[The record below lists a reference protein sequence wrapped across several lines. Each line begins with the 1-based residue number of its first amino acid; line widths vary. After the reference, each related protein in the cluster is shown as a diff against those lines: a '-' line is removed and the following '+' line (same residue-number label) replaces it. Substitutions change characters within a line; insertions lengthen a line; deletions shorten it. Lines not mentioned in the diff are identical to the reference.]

1 MLRVPFVPLV
11 VRDPDIN
18 YPHRSTARI
27 TPSRPRCH
35 AITSSPP
42 TLLMKRPTALSI
54 PVLLL
59 AVAAAS
65 LNAQVTGIVS
75 DASSSARLS
84 DVAVADSG
92 TTRFTYTDAGGQFS
106 LSCSGSTTLAF
117 SRSGYQ
123 TTYRRISNC
132 DERVRIT
139 LEPGAQMLGAVNV
152 VGSAERPTVQRP
164 AATTTLQPAELQRS
178 TGLFLQD
185 AINLTPGIYMQ
196 RRSMSGG
203 QTIRIRGYSNTGDAG
218 NFTGTGYKAYIN
230 GIPITDA
237 EGQTILDDID
247 FASLGRVDV
256 IRGPSTSIYG
266 AGIGG
271 VVNFYTAQP
280 TMPGVSVSQGI
291 TAGQDG
297 LLRSDTRLANVTDNS
312 TVQLSYGH
320 QGYDSYR
327 IHSDSRKDYGT
338 LLGDFRT
345 SGKQNVSTYLSYAKS
360 RDLRA
365 GELDS
370 AQFEQKLN
378 TGEDRY
384 IANNARSE
392 IESFRAGVTDSYRW
406 NDHLENVVTAY
417 YAGNTLEDVYA
428 AGLNAKSGQTFGA
441 RLLFNTTFPSAS
453 LPLRGTTGID
463 FEKTNLSAQGYGMTD
478 AILGAM
484 RSDLETANMQ
494 YSIFSQWDASL
505 PAGFTLT
512 AGASVN
518 FIEYSIQDRMATS
531 ANPTHQDASGRQVY
545 DPVVTPTF
553 ALRKMVAPGISLYA
567 NVSEGYTPP
576 TSSDA
581 VIPYTGEPND
591 GLKPERAWQYEIGSK
606 GSLLDGR
613 VDYSLALFQMNVS
626 DKLSSEAVFDTD
638 GTVLYSYTVNAGDQR
653 DRGLELGASFALVD
667 DPSRP
672 VSLVKPFVSYTYSKF
687 EYTDFQSDA
696 NNDVNTVDY
705 TGNDVVGT
713 ARNVFNVGIDARLRS
728 GIYGNVTYHDTDG
741 MPISYDNAHW
751 APGFSL
757 LNAKIGFT
765 HEVAGRFTLDAFAG
779 GNNLGDSRY
788 YTLVFLNHKF
798 DTANPH
804 MYLNGPYTAK
814 YYGGF
819 KVTVRP

>member
-1 MLRVPFVPLV
+1 MKFPL
-11 VRDPDIN
+11 
-18 YPHRSTARI
+18 
-27 TPSRPRCH
+27 
-35 AITSSPP
+35 
-42 TLLMKRPTALSI
+42 ALSI
-54 PVLLL
+54 TALL
-59 AVAAAS
+59 ATAAAAP
-65 LNAQVTGIVS
+65 LHAQVTGVVS
-75 DASSSARLS
+75 DASSGTRLA
-84 DVAVADSG
+84 DVTVADSG
-92 TTRFTYTDAGGQFS
+92 TARRTYSDASGRFS
-106 LSCSGSTTLAF
+106 LPCTGRTTLAF

-123 TTYRRISNC
+123 TAYRRITSCN
-132 DERVRIT
+132 ERVAVA
-139 LEPGAQMLGAVNV
+139 LQPGAQRLGAVNV
-152 VGSAERPTVQRP
+152 IGAAEQPAVQRP

-271 VVNFYTAQP
+271 VVNFYTARP
-280 TMPGVSVSQGI
+280 SVPGVSVSQGI
-291 TAGQDG
+291 TAGEDG

-338 LLGDFRT
+338 FLGDFRP
-345 SGKQNVSTYLSYAKS
+345 SGRQSVSTYLSYAKS

-370 AQFEQKLN
+370 AQFADELN
-378 TGEDRY
+378 TGEARY

-406 NDHLENVVTAY
+406 NDVLENVATVY
-417 YAGNTLEDVYA
+417 YSGNTLEDVYA

-441 RLLFNTTFPSAS
+441 RLLFNTTFAASA
-453 LPLRGTTGID
+453 LPLHGTTGID

-531 ANPTHQDASGRQVY
+531 ANPTHKDASGRKVY

-553 ALRKMVAPGISLYA
+553 ALRKMFGPGFSLYA
-567 NVSEGYTPP
+567 NVGQGYTPP

-581 VIPYTGEPND
+581 VIAYTGEANE
-591 GLKPERAWQYEIGSK
+591 GLKPERAWQYEVGSK
-606 GSLLDGR
+606 GSLLDDR
-613 VDYSLALFQMNVS
+613 VSYTLALFQMNVS

-638 GTVLYSYTVNAGDQR
+638 GTALYSYTVNAGDQR
-653 DRGLELGASFALVD
+653 DRGIELGASFALID

-672 VSLVKPFVSYTYSKF
+672 VSLVKPFASYTYSKF
-687 EYTDFQSDA
+687 EYTDFKSDQ
-696 NNDVNTVDY
+696 NDDENTVDY

-713 ARNVFNVGIDARLRS
+713 ARNVFNVGVDARLRS

-757 LNAKIGFT
+757 INAKIGFQHDFT
-765 HEVAGRFTLDAFAG
+765 GRFTLDAFAG
-779 GNNLGDSRY
+779 GNNLGNSRY
-788 YTLVFLNHKF
+788 YTQVFLNHKF
-798 DTANPH
+798 DTPNPH

-819 KVTVRP
+819 RISVRP

>member
-1 MLRVPFVPLV
+1 MKLPLGF
-11 VRDPDIN
+11 
-18 YPHRSTARI
+18 
-27 TPSRPRCH
+27 
-35 AITSSPP
+35 
-42 TLLMKRPTALSI
+42 TL
-54 PVLLL
+54 PVFLLFGTG
-59 AVAAAS
+59 AS
-65 LNAQVTGIVS
+65 LRAQVRGTVS
-75 DASSSARLS
+75 DANTGARLAE
-84 DVAVADSG
+84 VAVADSG
-92 TTRFTYTDAGGQFS
+92 GGSSVFTNSAGEFS
-106 LSCSGSTTLAF
+106 LHCTGATTLAF
-117 SRSGYQ
+117 RKSGYE
-123 TTYRRISNC
+123 TAYRRVSSC
-132 DERVRIT
+132 EQRVHVA
-139 LEPGAQMLGAVNV
+139 LVPGAQVLGAINV
-152 VGSAERPTVQRP
+152 VGAAQVPTVQRP
-164 AATTTLQPAELQRS
+164 AATTTLQPQELQRS

-218 NFTGTGYKAYIN
+218 NFIGTGYKAYIN

-280 TMPGVSVSQGI
+280 TLPGAVISQGI
-291 TAGQDG
+291 TAGEDG
-297 LLRSDTRLANVTDNS
+297 LLRSDTRLSNVTDNS

-327 IHSDSRKDYGT
+327 VHSDSRKDYGT
-338 LLGDFRT
+338 FLGDFRP
-345 SGKQNVSTYLSYAKS
+345 SDRQSVSTYLNYAKS

-370 AQFEQKLN
+370 AQFAQELN

-406 NDHLENVVTAY
+406 NDYLENVATVY
-417 YAGNTLEDVYA
+417 YTGNTLEDVYA
-428 AGLNAKSGQTFGA
+428 AGLNSKAGQTFGA
-441 RLLFNTTFPSAS
+441 RLLFNTTFANGSV
-453 LPLRGTTGID
+453 PLRGTTGID

-478 AILGAM
+478 AVLGAL

-505 PAGFTLT
+505 PADFVFT

-518 FIEYSIQDRMATS
+518 FIEYAIQDRMATS
-531 ANPTHQDASGRQVY
+531 ANPTHQDASGRKVF

-553 ALRKMVAPGISLYA
+553 ALRKMFGSDFSLYA

-581 VIPYTGEPND
+581 VIAYTGEPNP

-606 GSLLDGR
+606 GSLLGDR
-613 VDYSLALFQMNVS
+613 VSYTLALFQMDVS

-667 DPSRP
+667 DPSRIL
-672 VSLVKPFVSYTYSKF
+672 SLVKPFVSYTYSNF
-687 EYTDFQSDA
+687 EYTNFKSDE
-696 NNDVNTVDY
+696 NDDANTVDY
-705 TGNDVVGT
+705 SGKDVVGT
-713 ARNVFNVGIDARLRS
+713 ARNVFNIGVDARLRS

-757 LNAKIGFT
+757 LNAKIGFM
-765 HEVAGRFTLDAFAG
+765 HEVADRFTLDAFVG

-788 YTLVFLNHKF
+788 YTQVFLNHKF
-798 DTANPH
+798 DTPNPH
-804 MYLNGPYTAK
+804 MYLPGPYKAK

-819 KVTVRP
+819 KVSVRP

>member
-1 MLRVPFVPLV
+1 MKHPLV
-11 VRDPDIN
+11 LIV
-18 YPHRSTARI
+18 
-27 TPSRPRCH
+27 
-35 AITSSPP
+35 
-42 TLLMKRPTALSI
+42 
-54 PVLLL
+54 PVLL
-59 AVAAAS
+59 AFGSGAS
-65 LNAQVTGIVS
+65 LHAQLRGTVS
-75 DASSSARLS
+75 DANSGARLA
-84 DVAVADSG
+84 DVAVSDSG
-92 TTRFTYTDAGGQFS
+92 GGGTTHTSATGQFS
-106 LSCSGSTTLAF
+106 LPCSGATTLAF
-117 SRSGYQ
+117 RKSGYE
-123 TTYRRISNC
+123 TTYRTISSC
-132 DERVRIT
+132 DQRVRVA
-139 LEPGAQMLGAVNV
+139 LVPGAQLLGAVNV
-152 VGSAERPTVQRP
+152 VGAAQRPAVQRP
-164 AATTTLQPAELQRS
+164 AATTTLQPQELQRS

-203 QTIRIRGYSNTGDAG
+203 QTIRIRGYSNTGDGG
-218 NFTGTGYKAYIN
+218 NFIGTGYKAYIN

-247 FASLGRVDV
+247 FANLGRVDV
-256 IRGPSTSIYG
+256 IRGPSTSLYG

-271 VVNFYTAQP
+271 VVNFYSARPQL
-280 TMPGVSVSQGI
+280 PGAAISQGI
-291 TAGQDG
+291 TAGEDG
-297 LLRSDTRLANVTDNS
+297 LLRSDTRLSNVTDNS

-327 IHSDSRKDYGT
+327 IHSDSKKDYGT
-338 LLGDFRT
+338 FLGDFRP
-345 SGKQNVSTYLSYAKS
+345 SERQNVSTYLSYAKS

-370 AQFEQKLN
+370 AQFAQELD

-406 NDHLENVVTAY
+406 NDVLENVATVY
-417 YAGNTLEDVYA
+417 YSGNTLEDVYA

-441 RLLFNTTFPSAS
+441 RVLFNTTFANSA
-453 LPLRGTTGID
+453 LPLRGTTGVD

-478 AILGAM
+478 AVLGAM

-505 PAGFTLT
+505 PADITLT

-531 ANPTHQDASGRQVY
+531 ANPTHQDASGRKVY

-553 ALRKMVAPGISLYA
+553 ALRKMFSPGFSLYA

-581 VIPYTGEPND
+581 VIPFTGETNS

-606 GSLLDGR
+606 GSFLDDR
-613 VDYSLALFQMNVS
+613 LSYTLALFQMNVS

-653 DRGLELGASFALVD
+653 DRGIELGASFALID
-667 DPSRP
+667 DPSRL
-672 VSLVKPFVSYTYSKF
+672 VSLVKPFASYTRSNF
-687 EYTDFQSDA
+687 EYTDFQSDE
-696 NNDVNTVDY
+696 NNDANTVNY

-713 ARNVFNVGIDARLRS
+713 ARNVFNLGVDARLRS

-757 LNAKIGFT
+757 LNAKIGFA
-765 HEVAGRFTLDAFAG
+765 HDFADRFTLDAFVG
-779 GNNLGDSRY
+779 GQNLGDSRY
-788 YTLVFLNHKF
+788 YTQVFLNHKF
-798 DTANPH
+798 DTPNPH

-814 YYGGF
+814 YFGGF

>member
-1 MLRVPFVPLV
+1 MTRPSILALPALLSLTTIAPL
-11 VRDPDIN
+11 
-18 YPHRSTARI
+18 H
-27 TPSRPRCH
+27 
-35 AITSSPP
+35 
-42 TLLMKRPTALSI
+42 
-54 PVLLL
+54 
-59 AVAAAS
+59 
-65 LNAQVTGIVS
+65 AQVRGVVS
-75 DASSSARLS
+75 DASTGMRVA

-92 TTRFTYTDAGGQFS
+92 GGNDTYTNVSGEFS
-106 LSCSGSTTLAF
+106 LPCTGTTTLAF
-117 SRSGYQ
+117 RKSGYE
-123 TTYRRISNC
+123 TAYRRISSC
-132 DERVRIT
+132 DQRVRVA
-139 LEPGAQMLGAVNV
+139 LVPGAQVLGTVDV
-152 VGSAERPTVQRP
+152 VGAARRPAIQRP
-164 AATTTLQPAELQRS
+164 AATTTLEPQELQRS

-271 VVNFYTAQP
+271 VVNFYTASP
-280 TMPGVSVSQGI
+280 TLPGAVVSQGI
-291 TAGQDG
+291 TAGEDG
-297 LLRSDTRLANVTDNS
+297 LLRSDTRLSNVTDNS

-338 LLGDFRT
+338 FIGDFRT
-345 SGKQNVSTYLSYAKS
+345 SDRQNVATYLSYAKS

-370 AQFEQKLN
+370 AQFAQELN

-392 IESFRAGVTDSYRW
+392 VESFRAGVTDRYRW
-406 NDHLENVVTAY
+406 NDILENVATVY
-417 YAGNTLEDVYA
+417 YTGNTIEDVYA

-441 RLLFNTTFPSAS
+441 RLLFNTTFANSS
-453 LPLRGTTGID
+453 LPLHGVSGID

-478 AILGAM
+478 AVLGAM
-484 RSDLETANMQ
+484 RSDLATANMQ

-505 PAGFTLT
+505 PADITLT

-531 ANPTHQDASGRQVY
+531 ANPTHQDASGRKVF

-553 ALRKMVAPGISLYA
+553 ALRKMLAPGMSLYA

-581 VIPYTGEPND
+581 VIPFTGEPNE

-606 GSLLDGR
+606 GSFLGNRLS
-613 VDYSLALFQMNVS
+613 YTLALFQMNVS
-626 DKLSSEAVFDTD
+626 DKLSREAVFDTD

-653 DRGLELGASFALVD
+653 DRGIELGASFALID

-672 VSLVKPFVSYTYSKF
+672 VSLVKPFASYTYSNF
-687 EYTDFQSDA
+687 EYTHFRSDD
-696 NNDVNTVDY
+696 NNDENTVDY

-713 ARNVFNVGIDARLRS
+713 ARNVFNFGVDARLRS

-757 LNAKIGFT
+757 LNARIGFE
-765 HEVAGRFTLDAFAG
+765 HDVSDRFTLDAFVG
-779 GNNLGDSRY
+779 GENLTDSRY
-788 YTLVFLNHKF
+788 YTQVFLNHKF
-798 DTANPH
+798 DTPNPH

-819 KVTVRP
+819 KVSVRP

>member
-1 MLRVPFVPLV
+1 
-11 VRDPDIN
+11 
-18 YPHRSTARI
+18 
-27 TPSRPRCH
+27 
-35 AITSSPP
+35 
-42 TLLMKRPTALSI
+42 MKRPLTFVL
-54 PVLLL
+54 PVLLSFG
-59 AVAAAS
+59 AGAS
-65 LNAQVTGIVS
+65 LHAQLRGIVS
-75 DASSSARLS
+75 DANTGTRLAN
-84 DVAVADSG
+84 VAVADSG
-92 TTRFTYTDAGGQFS
+92 GGSASYTNASGEFS
-106 LSCSGSTTLAF
+106 LSCTGATTLAF
-117 SRSGYQ
+117 RKSGYE
-123 TTYRRISNC
+123 TTYRTVSSC
-132 DERVRIT
+132 EQRVRVA
-139 LEPGAQMLGAVNV
+139 LVSGAQLLGGVNV
-152 VGSAERPTVQRP
+152 VGAAQRPAVQRP
-164 AATTTLQPAELQRS
+164 AATTTLQPQELQRS

-203 QTIRIRGYSNTGDAG
+203 QTIRIRGYSNTSDGG
-218 NFTGTGYKAYIN
+218 NFIGTGYKAYIN

-271 VVNFYTAQP
+271 VVHFYSARP
-280 TMPGVSVSQGI
+280 ELPGVTISQGI
-291 TAGQDG
+291 TAGEDG
-297 LLRSDTRLANVTDNS
+297 LLRSDTRLSNVTDNS

-327 IHSDSRKDYGT
+327 IHSDSKKDYGT
-338 LLGDFRT
+338 FLGDFRP
-345 SGKQNVSTYLSYAKS
+345 SERQSVSTYLSYAKS

-370 AQFEQKLN
+370 AQFAQELN

-406 NDHLENVVTAY
+406 NDVLENVATVY
-417 YAGNTLEDVYA
+417 YTGNTLEDVYA
-428 AGLNAKSGQTFGA
+428 VGLNAKSGQTFGA
-441 RLLFNTTFPSAS
+441 RLLFNTTFAHSA
-453 LPLRGTTGID
+453 LPLRGTTGVD
-463 FEKTNLSAQGYGMTD
+463 FEKTNLSAQGYGMND
-478 AILGAM
+478 AVLGAM

-505 PAGFTLT
+505 PADITLT

-531 ANPTHQDASGRQVY
+531 ANPGHQDASGRKVY

-553 ALRKMVAPGISLYA
+553 ALRKMFAPGFSLYA

-581 VIPYTGEPND
+581 VIPFTGEPNS

-606 GSLLDGR
+606 GSFMDDRLS
-613 VDYSLALFQMNVS
+613 YTLALFQMDVS

-653 DRGLELGASFALVD
+653 DRGIELGASFSLID
-667 DPSRP
+667 DPSRLL
-672 VSLVKPFVSYTYSKF
+672 SLVKPFASYTRSNF
-687 EYTDFQSDA
+687 EYTDFKSDA
-696 NNDVNTVDY
+696 NDDANTVDY

-713 ARNVFNVGIDARLRS
+713 ARNVFNLGVDARLRS

-757 LNAKIGFT
+757 LNAKLGFT
-765 HEVAGRFTLDAFAG
+765 RDFADRFTLDAFVG
-779 GNNLGDSRY
+779 GQNLGNSRY
-788 YTLVFLNHKF
+788 YTQVFLNHKF
-798 DTANPH
+798 DTPNPH

-814 YYGGF
+814 YFGGF

>member
-1 MLRVPFVPLV
+1 MFVL
-11 VRDPDIN
+11 
-18 YPHRSTARI
+18 
-27 TPSRPRCH
+27 
-35 AITSSPP
+35 
-42 TLLMKRPTALSI
+42 
-54 PVLLL
+54 PVLLSFG
-59 AVAAAS
+59 AAAS
-65 LNAQVTGIVS
+65 LHAQLRGTVS
-75 DASSSARLS
+75 DANTGARLAN
-84 DVAVADSG
+84 VAVSDSG
-92 TTRFTYTDAGGQFS
+92 GGSATYTNASGEFS
-106 LSCSGSTTLAF
+106 LPCTGATTLSF
-117 SRSGYQ
+117 RKSGYE
-123 TTYRRISNC
+123 TTYRTVSSC
-132 DERVRIT
+132 EQRVRVA
-139 LEPGAQMLGAVNV
+139 LVPGAQLLGTVNV
-152 VGSAERPTVQRP
+152 VGTAQRPAVERP
-164 AATTTLQPAELQRS
+164 AATTTLGPQELQRS

-185 AINLTPGIYMQ
+185 AINLTPGIYME

-203 QTIRIRGYSNTGDAG
+203 QTIRIRGYSNTSDAG
-218 NFTGTGYKAYIN
+218 NFIGTGYKAYIN

-237 EGQTILDDID
+237 EGQTILDDVD

-271 VVNFYTAQP
+271 VVHFYTARPQL
-280 TMPGVSVSQGI
+280 PGVTVSQGI
-291 TAGQDG
+291 TAGEDG

-312 TVQLSYGH
+312 TIQLSYGH

-338 LLGDFRT
+338 FVGDFRP
-345 SGKQNVSTYLSYAKS
+345 SERQNVSTYLSYAKS

-370 AQFEQKLN
+370 AQFAQELN

-406 NDHLENVVTAY
+406 NDHLENVATIY
-417 YAGNTLEDVYA
+417 YTGNTIEDVYA
-428 AGLNAKSGQTFGA
+428 FGLNSKAGQTFGA
-441 RLLFNTTFPSAS
+441 RLLFNTTFANTSI
-453 LPLRGTTGID
+453 PLRGTTGVD
-463 FEKTNLSAQGYGMTD
+463 FEKTNLSAQGYAMTD
-478 AILGAM
+478 AVLGAM
-484 RSDLETANMQ
+484 RSDLDTHNMQ

-505 PAGFTLT
+505 PADFILT

-518 FIEYSIQDRMATS
+518 FVEYAIEDRMAGS
-531 ANPTHQDASGRQVY
+531 ANPEHEDASGRKVF
-545 DPVVTPTF
+545 DPVVTPTI
-553 ALRKMVAPGISLYA
+553 ALRRMFGPSFSVYA

-581 VIPYTGEPND
+581 VIPFTGETNE
-591 GLKPERAWQYEIGSK
+591 GLEPERAWQYEIGSK
-606 GSLLDGR
+606 GSFLDDR
-613 VDYSLALFQMNVS
+613 FSYTLALFQMDVS

-653 DRGLELGASFALVD
+653 DRGIELGASFALID

-672 VSLVKPFVSYTYSKF
+672 VSLVKPFMSYTYSDF
-687 EYTDFQSDA
+687 EYTDFQSDE
-696 NNDVNTVDY
+696 NDDASTVDY

-713 ARNVFNVGIDARLRS
+713 ARNVFNLGLDMRLRS

-757 LNAKIGFT
+757 LDAKVGFA
-765 HEVAGRFTLDAFAG
+765 HDFADRFRLDAFVG
-779 GNNLGDSRY
+779 GHNLGNSRY
-788 YTLVFLNHKF
+788 YTQVFLNHRF
-798 DTANPH
+798 NTPDPH

-814 YYGGF
+814 YFGGF
-819 KVTVRP
+819 KISVRP

>member
-1 MLRVPFVPLV
+1 MKHPLTIVP
-11 VRDPDIN
+11 
-18 YPHRSTARI
+18 A
-27 TPSRPRCH
+27 
-35 AITSSPP
+35 
-42 TLLMKRPTALSI
+42 
-54 PVLLL
+54 LLL
-59 AVAAAS
+59 LLGTGSS
-65 LNAQVTGIVS
+65 LQAQVRGTVS
-75 DASSSARLS
+75 DANSGARLA

-92 TTRFTYTDAGGQFS
+92 GGASGHTNASGEFS
-106 LSCSGSTTLAF
+106 LPCTGATTLAF
-117 SRSGYQ
+117 RKSGYE
-123 TTYRRISNC
+123 TAYRRISTC
-132 DERVRIT
+132 DERVHVALRA
-139 LEPGAQMLGAVNV
+139 GAQLLGAVNV
-152 VGSAERPTVQRP
+152 VGSAEQPAVERP
-164 AATTTLQPAELQRS
+164 AATTTLQPQALQRS

-218 NFTGTGYKAYIN
+218 NFIGTGYKAYIN

-271 VVNFYTAQP
+271 VVHFYTARPQI
-280 TMPGVSVSQGI
+280 PGVTISQGI
-291 TAGQDG
+291 TAGEDG

-338 LLGDFRT
+338 FLGDFRP
-345 SGKQNVSTYLSYAKS
+345 SGRQSVSTYLSYAKS

-370 AQFEQKLN
+370 AQFADELN

-406 NDHLENVVTAY
+406 NDYLENVATVY
-417 YAGNTLEDVYA
+417 YTGNTLEDVYA

-441 RLLFNTTFPSAS
+441 RLLFNTTFASAAI
-453 LPLRGTTGID
+453 PLRGTTGVD

-478 AILGAM
+478 AVLGAM

-505 PAGFTLT
+505 PADFTFT

-518 FIEYSIQDRMATS
+518 FVEYAIQDRMATS
-531 ANPTHQDASGRQVY
+531 ANPTHQDASGRKVF

-553 ALRKMVAPGISLYA
+553 ALRKMFAPGFSLYA
-567 NVSEGYTPP
+567 NVREGYTPP

-581 VIPYTGEPND
+581 VIPYTGEPNT
-591 GLKPERAWQYEIGSK
+591 GLKPERAWQYEVGSK
-606 GSLLDGR
+606 GSFRGDRLS
-613 VDYSLALFQMNVS
+613 YTLALFQMNVS

-653 DRGLELGASFALVD
+653 DRGLEAGASFALVD

-672 VSLVKPFVSYTYSKF
+672 VSLVKPFVSYTYSNF
-687 EYTDFQSDA
+687 EYTDFKSDA
-696 NNDVNTVDY
+696 NDDASTVDY
-705 TGNDVVGT
+705 AGNDVVGT
-713 ARNVFNVGIDARLRS
+713 ARNVFNLGVDARLRS

-765 HEVAGRFTLDAFAG
+765 HEVADRFTLDAFVG
-779 GNNLGDSRY
+779 GNNLGNSRY
-788 YTLVFLNHKF
+788 YTQVFLNHKF
-798 DTANPH
+798 DTPNPH
-804 MYLNGPYTAK
+804 MYLPGPYTAK
-814 YYGGF
+814 YFGGF
-819 KVTVRP
+819 RVSVRP